1 MTTDKKRQAM
11 EQRDELEL
19 RRSKVRVYVTYI
31 AAGFIF
37 VGGGAFIAVLLFLKE
52 IDSAKD
58 IFMAILPLATSVVTY
73 WFATRQHRQEAD
85 SSTGQRDA
93 NENT

>member
-1 MTTDKKRQAM
+1 M
-11 EQRDELEL
+11 EQKEELES
-19 RRSKVRVYVTYI
+19 RRSKVRVYVTYV

-37 VGGGAFIAVLLFLKE
+37 IGGGAFIAVLVFLQE

-73 WFATRQHRQEAD
+73 WFATRQQQ
-85 SSTGQRDA
+85 TGG
-93 NENT
+93 

>member
-1 MTTDKKRQAM
+1 M
-11 EQRDELEL
+11 EQKDELEL
-19 RRSKVRVYVTYI
+19 RRSKVRVYVTYF

-37 VGGGAFIAVLLFLKE
+37 IGGGGFIAVLVFLSQ

-73 WFATRQHRQEAD
+73 WFATRRQRPD
-85 SSTGQRDA
+85 Q
-93 NENT
+93 

>member
-1 MTTDKKRQAM
+1 M
-11 EQRDELEL
+11 EQKEELEL
-19 RRSKVRVYVTYI
+19 RRSKVRVYVTYT

-37 VGGGAFIAVLLFLKE
+37 IGGGAFIAVLMFLKDT
-52 IDSAKD
+52 DSAKD

-73 WFATRQHRQEAD
+73 WFATRQHMPEAD
-85 SSTGQRDA
+85 TGRGQRGG